1 MQLRTPPVQIVV
13 GVVKVLEYNMIRA
26 LKLQYQAEVERAKSN
41 IMVYLNNPV
50 GIGEH
55 PDLAGAVDSQI
66 EIIAHAEDKIEVLKK
81 YYADEVKE

>member
-1 MQLRTPPVQIVV
+1 
-13 GVVKVLEYNMIRA
+13 MIRA

-55 PDLAGAVDSQI
+55 PDLVGAVDSQI